1 MQKTERQQS
10 DATVPVFQLRPLDQ
24 GLTAAAGRKVPKM
37 VAYPWGVEIEGFEG
51 ESSL

>member
-1 MQKTERQQS
+1 MQKTEKQPRE
-10 DATVPVFQLRPLDQ
+10 ATVPVFQLRPLDQ
-24 GLTAAAGRKVPKM
+24 GRAEAAGRKVPKL

>member
-1 MQKTERQQS
+1 MQKTEKQR
-10 DATVPVFQLRPLDQ
+10 AAENVPIFQLRPLDQ
-24 GLTAAAGRKVPKM
+24 GSAEAPNRKVPKL